1 MKNYLQKINSQEVW
15 KALRLGNNSISTIR
29 VFESISTHFDH
40 TLIQWLDLSFN
51 HLARVDE
58 SLVALFPN
66 LTTLYLHANQITK
79 LSNIKKLAG
88 LTQLKSLTLYG
99 NPLEENKHYRN
110 YILHIFPELQQLDF
124 SVITSGQREKVLL
137 LFLFIYFF
145 ILFSSYLIF
154 QMLSWSQVFRKS
166 LNPEESS

>member
-1 MKNYLQKINSQEVW
+1 M
-15 KALRLGNNSISTIR
+15 
-29 VFESISTHFDH
+29 
-40 TLIQWLDLSFN
+40 
-51 HLARVDE
+51 
-58 SLVALFPN
+58 FPN

-137 LFLFIYFF
+137 LFLFIYLF
-145 ILFSSYLIF
+145 ILFSSDLIF
-154 QMLSWSQVFRKS
+154 
-166 LNPEESS
+166 